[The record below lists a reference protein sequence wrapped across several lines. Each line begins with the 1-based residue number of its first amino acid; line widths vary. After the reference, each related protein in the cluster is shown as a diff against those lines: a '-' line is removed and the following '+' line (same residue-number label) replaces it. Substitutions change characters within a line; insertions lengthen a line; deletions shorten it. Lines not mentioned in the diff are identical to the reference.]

1 LKKIRWARAG
11 TDESNVEQMQAERTR
26 LFMVPPPILAN
37 HIKNAMVRGKG
48 RNA

>member
-1 LKKIRWARAG
+1 MVG

-37 HIKNAMVRGKG
+37 HIKNAMVRVTFAGKLLS
-48 RNA
+48 RY